1 WNYPPGQ
8 GQRTSAD
15 HAVVVTGVD
24 TANDIVH
31 LNDSG
36 IPTGRDEQI
45 PMDTFT
51 LGWANGNN
59 LVFVTRQTNNI

>member
-1 WNYPPGQ
+1 
-8 GQRTSAD
+8 RTQAD

-24 TANDIVH
+24 TGNNIVH

-51 LGWANGNN
+51 QAWATGDN
-59 LVFVTRQTNNI
+59 LLIVTQQTSDR